1 MIIANW
7 KCNGSK
13 KMIQDWSKH
22 YKDTYI
28 PFENTFVGIAPPH
41 IYVEHLKNL
50 INAHDLDIEIGV
62 QDIDISSGAR
72 TGAISVD
79 MIQDMECQFTI
90 LGHSERRTI
99 FDESNESVSAKLDSV
114 GNNKVASILCVG
126 ESTKENND
134 KETRNVLEDQLSVIE
149 GKVLPLSFSIAYEP
163 VWAIGT
169 GNTPTPEEINDIHKF
184 IKDVVQS
191 SSENSIVPN
200 VLYGG
205 SVNDANAESFFK
217 QDNVN
222 GALIGGASLQGKS
235 FANIVN
241 IFKGKVI

>member
-99 FDESNESVSAKLDSV
+99 FDESNESVSAKIDSV
-114 GNNKVASILCVG
+114 GNKVETILCVG
-126 ESTKENND
+126 ESAKENNA
-134 KETRNVLEDQLSVIE
+134 KETRNVLKDQLSVIK
-149 GKVLPLSFSIAYEP
+149 GKVLPSSFSVAYEP

-241 IFKGKVI
+241 IFNGKVI